1 MREVVPVPTLQS
13 VSRLDNLQSE
23 SRLPSVTVTSLSL
36 AFQSSLASDGLTTG
50 LLRHFFILMSPVRI
64 RNKNLLALTDN
75 ANWGKVWLGIIN
87 WVKHFQTSQNLLQ
100 LFRKKSIG
108 G

>member
-1 MREVVPVPTLQS
+1 M
-13 VSRLDNLQSE
+13 QSE
-23 SRLPSVTVTSLSL
+23 SHLFSVTVTSLSL

-50 LLRHFFILMSPVRI
+50 LLRHFFILMSPVRT

-75 ANWGKVWLGIIN
+75 ANWGLAWLAIIN
-87 WVKHFQTSQNLLQ
+87 WVKHLPTSQNLLQ
-100 LFRKKSIG
+100 LLEKVSG